1 VLLLC
6 KKLLCFAAK
15 VGIPSK
21 EANNQPS
28 SVSSKK
34 KPSQAVKQTSK
45 QTPKQTPSS
54 QKQGTSKLP
63 RKVSS
68 QPSNA
73 SDSISVTSS
82 TKDQDLLD
90 DLVDSEADTVSTRSE
105 SVDHDTIGFSSRQQD
120 NRSLNGDIPFDS
132 DEIDAAKSMVAGSPF
147 DVPCRIM
154 PPDILN
160 ETPYLSQHS
169 VGIQVEDDS
178 NLKAIKDL
186 KEKGQ
191 HLHELIK
198 QRTELCWQ
206 LQNQI
211 DDDNVDFVAASLMIL
226 AVVHKVKMLLI
237 KSCCHH
243 TFCSQNCFH
252 GWNSVLWIL
261 PLSLRIT
268 KNRERIGCFAC
279 TSLLS
284 PVERCSIRD

>member
-1 VLLLC
+1 M
-6 KKLLCFAAK
+6 
-15 VGIPSK
+15 GIPSK

-28 SVSSKK
+28 SVSSNK
-34 KPSQAVKQTSK
+34 KPSQTVK

-63 RKVSS
+63 RKVSA

-90 DLVDSEADTVSTRSE
+90 DLLDSEAEVVSACSE
-105 SVDHDTIGFSSRQQD
+105 PVNHDAIGFSNRHFQQD
-120 NRSLNGDIPFDS
+120 NPSLNGDIPFDS
-132 DEIDAAKSMVAGSPF
+132 DEIDAAKSMIAGSPF

-191 HLHELIK
+191 NLHDLIK

-211 DDDNVDFVAASLMIL
+211 DDNNVDFVAASVMIL
-226 AVVHKVKMLLI
+226 AVVHRVRMLLM
-237 KSCCHH
+237 KS
-243 TFCSQNCFH
+243 
-252 GWNSVLWIL
+252 
-261 PLSLRIT
+261 
-268 KNRERIGCFAC
+268 
-279 TSLLS
+279 
-284 PVERCSIRD
+284 

>member
-1 VLLLC
+1 M
-6 KKLLCFAAK
+6 
-15 VGIPSK
+15 GIPSK

-28 SVSSKK
+28 SVSSNK
-34 KPSQAVKQTSK
+34 KPSQTVK

-63 RKVSS
+63 RKVSA

-90 DLVDSEADTVSTRSE
+90 DLLDSEVEVVSARSE
-105 SVDHDTIGFSSRQQD
+105 PVNHDAIGFSNRYFQQD
-120 NRSLNGDIPFDS
+120 NPSLNGDIPFDS
-132 DEIDAAKSMVAGSPF
+132 DEIDAAKSMIAGSPF

-186 KEKGQ
+186 REKGQ
-191 HLHELIK
+191 NLHDLIK

-211 DDDNVDFVAASLMIL
+211 DDNNVDFVAASVMIL
-226 AVVHKVKMLLI
+226 AVVHRVRMLLM
-237 KSCCHH
+237 KS
-243 TFCSQNCFH
+243 
-252 GWNSVLWIL
+252 
-261 PLSLRIT
+261 
-268 KNRERIGCFAC
+268 
-279 TSLLS
+279 
-284 PVERCSIRD
+284 

>member
-1 VLLLC
+1 M
-6 KKLLCFAAK
+6 
-15 VGIPSK
+15 GIPSK

-28 SVSSKK
+28 SISSSK
-34 KPSQAVKQTSK
+34 KPSQAVKQT
-45 QTPKQTPSS
+45 PKQSPSS

-63 RKVSS
+63 RKVSA

-82 TKDQDLLD
+82 TKDQDLLE
-90 DLVDSEADTVSTRSE
+90 DLLDSEADTVSVRSE
-105 SVDHDTIGFSSRQQD
+105 SVDQDAIVFSNRHLQQD
-120 NRSLNGDIPFDS
+120 NPSLNGDIPFDS
-132 DEIDAAKSMVAGSPF
+132 EEIDAAKSTVAGTPF

-178 NLKAIKDL
+178 SLKAIKDL

-211 DDDNVDFVAASLMIL
+211 DDDNVDFVAASVMIL
-226 AVVHKVKMLLI
+226 AVVHKVRMQLM
-237 KSCCHH
+237 KSCCHY
-243 TFCSQNCFH
+243 TLCSQNCFH
-252 GWNSVLWIL
+252 GWNFVLWMLLLSLCICLGIL
-261 PLSLRIT
+261 P
-268 KNRERIGCFAC
+268 GPPYC
-279 TSLLS
+279 
-284 PVERCSIRD
+284 P